1 MLYLSRLPEWLN
13 RHRLSVAFT
22 LLAST
27 LLYFLFEPPA
37 IADLSEEH
45 RHYTGELLQSWDRGE
60 VVVLLRHLE
69 RCDRYDV
76 PCLTDKS
83 GLTARAKLVGD
94 ELHEDFGELGLDK
107 SIVYNSPALRTAE
120 TEALVFGDVGEE
132 RDWLVSC
139 EEDFIDTA
147 LDNKQVARNLILV
160 THSHCINYAQEAL
173 GYDEELPAYG
183 SAIFLSLA
191 DNPEGVKA
199 LGFIDPE
206 DWDLT
211 FAR

>member
-1 MLYLSRLPEWLN
+1 MHYLSGLTGWLN
-13 RHRLSVAFT
+13 RYKLSLGVS
-22 LLAST
+22 LLASA
-27 LLYFLFEPPA
+27 LLYFVLEPPA

-107 SIVYNSPALRTAE
+107 AIVYNSPALRTAE

-132 RDWLVSC
+132 RDWLASC
-139 EEDFIDTA
+139 EEDFIDNA
-147 LDNKQVARNLILV
+147 LSNKQADRNLILV
-160 THSHCINYAQEAL
+160 THSHCINHAQEAL
-173 GYDEELPAYG
+173 GYAEELPSYG
-183 SAIFLSLA
+183 SAIFLSLE
-191 DNPEGVKA
+191 DNPEVVKV

-211 FAR
+211 FGH